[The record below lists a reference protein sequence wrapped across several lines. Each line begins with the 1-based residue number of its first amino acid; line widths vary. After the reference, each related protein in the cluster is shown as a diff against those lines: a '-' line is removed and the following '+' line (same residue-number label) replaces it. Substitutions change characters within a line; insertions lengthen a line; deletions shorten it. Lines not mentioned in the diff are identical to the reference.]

1 MVQPREVTLPSVVVI
16 GVSGSGK
23 STVAARLAARLG
35 REFVEGDEFHPA
47 ENVAKMSAGIPLTD
61 EDRLPW
67 LGALAGVLAERA
79 ASGIPVVLS
88 CSALRRRYREILRA
102 GDPSLV
108 FIHVHGAAEVLR
120 NRIEARRDHFMPP
133 NLLESQLAS
142 MEPLA
147 QDEPGV
153 TVSVVGS
160 PDEVFERAVAALAG
174 LRSVRTG

>member
-1 MVQPREVTLPSVVVI
+1 MVQPREVTVPSVVVI

-79 ASGIPVVLS
+79 ASLVL
-88 CSALRRRYREILRA
+88 
-102 GDPSLV
+102 
-108 FIHVHGAAEVLR
+108 IHVHGTAEVLR

>member
-1 MVQPREVTLPSVVVI
+1 MVQPREVTVPSVVVI

-23 STVAARLAARLG
+23 STVAARLAASLG

-67 LGALAGVLAERA
+67 LRTLADVLAAAA
-79 ASGIPVVLS
+79 ASGRPVVLS

-102 GDPSLV
+102 GDASLV
-108 FIHVHGAAEVLR
+108 LIHVHGAAEVLR

>member
-1 MVQPREVTLPSVVVI
+1 
-16 GVSGSGK
+16 
-23 STVAARLAARLG
+23 
-35 REFVEGDEFHPA
+35 
-47 ENVAKMSAGIPLTD
+47 MS
-61 EDRLPW
+61 RRR
-67 LGALAGVLAERA
+67 ALIRRRA
-79 ASGIPVVLS
+79 A
-88 CSALRRRYREILRA
+88 CA

-108 FIHVHGAAEVLR
+108 LIHVHGAAEVLR

>member
-1 MVQPREVTLPSVVVI
+1 MVQPREVTVPSVVVI

-79 ASGIPVVLS
+79 ASGRPVVLS

-108 FIHVHGAAEVLR
+108 LIHVHGTAEVLR
-120 NRIEARRDHFMPP
+120 NRIEARR
-133 NLLESQLAS
+133 ESQLAS